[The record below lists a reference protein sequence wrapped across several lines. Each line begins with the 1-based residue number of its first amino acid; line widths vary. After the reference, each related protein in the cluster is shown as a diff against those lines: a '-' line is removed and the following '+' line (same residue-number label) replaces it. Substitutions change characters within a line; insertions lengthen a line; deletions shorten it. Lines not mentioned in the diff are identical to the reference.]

1 MPHIWVEY
9 SANLDG
15 DVDIEKMLD
24 NVHAA
29 AVATG
34 VFPVGG
40 ARTRGVRVEQYR
52 VADGHRDNGFVHVVL
67 RIGHGRDA
75 DTKKAATQ
83 AVFASLCA
91 FLRPVYD
98 RRALAISL
106 EMQELDPVLNL
117 KLNNLHEYV
126 ARRRKQGVSA

>member
-9 SANLDG
+9 SANLDD
-15 DVDIEKMLD
+15 DVVIDKLLD
-24 NVHAA
+24 SVHEAA
-29 AVATG
+29 IATG
-34 VFPVGG
+34 VFPIGG
-40 ARTRGVRVEQYR
+40 ARTRAVRVEQYR
-52 VADGHRDNGFVHVVL
+52 IADGHRDNGFVHVVL

-75 DTKKAATQ
+75 ATKKAATE
-83 AVFASLCA
+83 AVFAAVCA

-98 RRALAISL
+98 RRPLGISL

-126 ARRRKQGVSA
+126 AQRRKQGVSA